1 MDCTNSKSVLKKL
14 SVALIM
20 FMFLTLTQGY
30 QNSFADNV
38 VSSNTNTV
46 TADAHFTTEKIRDG
60 FYTSLVVDYKIL
72 DRSNIKPG
80 DKIIVKLPDVF
91 KNIKPVYS
99 KEHFSN
105 CTVNGDTVTLTF
117 GPNINEG
124 VQGYFTLQMY
134 GDSKV
139 ENKSYEATATIGDK
153 VVKASV
159 EGEVVEG
166 SGSGESPDMYKVFGS
181 GFPVNNLGEGVI
193 VDRNKPV
200 PYSIVVNRNR
210 KNLGTMTLKDNIPSG
225 MALDKSSLKIYEISP
240 SNDYKD
246 VTNIYLNSGR
256 VSMDYNHLQI
266 YFDPG
271 NMYMV
276 NYNTFVTATEDKYDN
291 TATMT
296 DYYGKVKGEAV
307 AILGSGAG
315 AINVYKT
322 VDKENISNF
331 GNQNIT
337 YHIKFDS
344 FGTFLKGTMN
354 IKDKLNPKLTDIK
367 VTGTKQFTVKY
378 DSATKTLEA
387 VNDKSTIEPGDNA
400 EITINASFKDVQPGE
415 KINNTAQV
423 NGGDTNTVHT
433 KKSPLIQLSKVG
445 VDNPS
450 HLLSGAEF
458 EVINADNNER
468 VSNIVTEKGNT
479 NTLITSDK
487 PIKFELPYG
496 NYKLVEIK
504 APNGYALNTNPIDF
518 SVNDNSTII
527 NLTAKDNPTGNIKI
541 VKTND
546 LKEPLQGAKFNLVK
560 DGKVIKTGETNKEG
574 ILEFNNIE
582 VGDYKIVEVSAPKGY
597 EISKDTSVKVN
608 KDQTSL
614 VNIVDKNILGSLNII
629 KIGNDGEKLSGAEFT
644 VEGPNGFNKV
654 VTTNEVGVANLNNL
668 SWGTYT
674 IKETKAPIGY
684 ELSSKEQTITIN
696 ADNVSNVQ
704 NLTFSDKK
712 ILGNL
717 VITKTNEEGNV
728 LSGAEFMVT
737 GPNGFKKEVTTDSK
751 GIVSLDNIEWGTYKV
766 QEIKAPEGYNLNSI
780 AQTVEVSKFT
790 VGQPQKLIFKDSK
803 KTGTL
808 NITKIGNDGE
818 KLSGAEFTVDGP
830 NGYKQ
835 IVTTDKAGV
844 ATLNNIPW
852 GTYEIKETKAPQGY
866 KLNKEIQTI
875 TIGAAT
881 VEKQQNITIIDG
893 KELGSLVI
901 TKEGPDK
908 EKLAGATFEITGP
921 NDFNKTVVT
930 GKDGTVSVNG
940 LAWGS
945 YEFKEIKAPQGYNL
959 DKTPQTIEIN
969 SSNVKS
975 IQNLIFKDS
984 KKTGTLNIT
993 KIGNDG
999 AKLSGAEFTVEG
1011 PNGYKQVVTTDKAG
1025 VATLNNIPWGTY
1037 TVRETKAPIG
1047 YELSGKEQTI
1057 TINADNVSNVQN
1069 LTFSDKKILGSL
1081 VITKT
1086 DEEGNV
1092 LSGAEF
1098 MVTGPNG
1105 FKKEVTTDS
1114 KGIASLN
1121 NIEWGTYNVQEI
1133 KAPEGYN
1140 LNSVAQEVEVSKFT
1154 VGQPQKL
1161 IFKDSK
1167 MLGSLV
1173 ITKIGN
1179 DGAKLSGAE
1188 FTVEGPNGYKQVV
1201 TTDKAGVATLNNI
1214 PWGTYTVRETK
1225 APIGYE
1231 LSGKEQTIT
1240 INADNVSN
1248 VQNLTFSD
1256 KKILGSLVITKT
1268 DEEGNVLSG
1277 AEFMVTGPNGFKK
1290 EVTTDSKGI
1299 ASLNNIEWGTYK
1311 VQEIKAP
1318 EGYNLNSLAQKVEV
1332 SKFTVGKPQ
1341 KLIFKDTKILGSL
1354 VITKEGSDKEKL
1366 AGATFEITGPN
1377 NFNKTVVTGKD
1388 GTVSIDGLAWGS
1400 YEIKETKAPEGYNLN
1415 NEIKVIK
1422 INSKNAGEVQRVI
1435 VKDDKIIEPI
1445 VPKEDKPSEG
1455 NEIIPK
1461 EDKPSEGNEIIPKED
1476 KPSENNEIVPK
1487 EDNPVE
1493 NNNIKPSENKPVEND
1508 KVTQKESSSTEINII
1523 PKEVKQSSDNS
1534 DKQNEKS
1541 QDYKKD
1547 NPRSNNPLTG
1557 ENGQM
1562 IVVLVILAAAIILLI
1577 LNNTKFKK
1585 RKN

>member
-105 CTVNGDTVTLTF
+105 CTVNGDTITLTF

-159 EGEVVEG
+159 EGEVVE
-166 SGSGESPDMYKVFGS
+166 SGGGQSPDMYKVFGS

-240 SNDYKD
+240 NNDYKD

-266 YFDPG
+266 SFDPG

-276 NYNTFVTATEDKYDN
+276 NYNTFVTETEDKYNN

-296 DYYGKVKGEAV
+296 DYYGKVQGEAV

-322 VDKENISNF
+322 VDKENVSNF

-560 DGKVIKTGETNKEG
+560 DGKVIKTGETDKEG

-614 VNIVDKNILGSLNII
+614 VNIVDKNILGSLNIT

-644 VEGPNGFNKV
+644 VKGPNGFNKV

-684 ELSSKEQTITIN
+684 ELSGKQQTITIDAN
-696 ADNVSNVQ
+696 NVSN
-704 NLTFSDKK
+704 T
-712 ILGNL
+712 
-717 VITKTNEEGNV
+717 
-728 LSGAEFMVT
+728 
-737 GPNGFKKEVTTDSK
+737 
-751 GIVSLDNIEWGTYKV
+751 
-766 QEIKAPEGYNLNSI
+766 
-780 AQTVEVSKFT
+780 
-790 VGQPQKLIFKDSK
+790 
-803 KTGTL
+803 
-808 NITKIGNDGE
+808 
-818 KLSGAEFTVDGP
+818 
-830 NGYKQ
+830 
-835 IVTTDKAGV
+835 
-844 ATLNNIPW
+844 
-852 GTYEIKETKAPQGY
+852 
-866 KLNKEIQTI
+866 
-875 TIGAAT
+875 
-881 VEKQQNITIIDG
+881 
-893 KELGSLVI
+893 
-901 TKEGPDK
+901 
-908 EKLAGATFEITGP
+908 
-921 NDFNKTVVT
+921 
-930 GKDGTVSVNG
+930 
-940 LAWGS
+940 
-945 YEFKEIKAPQGYNL
+945 
-959 DKTPQTIEIN
+959 
-969 SSNVKS
+969 
-975 IQNLIFKDS
+975 
-984 KKTGTLNIT
+984 
-993 KIGNDG
+993 
-999 AKLSGAEFTVEG
+999 
-1011 PNGYKQVVTTDKAG
+1011 
-1025 VATLNNIPWGTY
+1025 
-1037 TVRETKAPIG
+1037 
-1047 YELSGKEQTI
+1047 
-1057 TINADNVSNVQN
+1057 QN

-1114 KGIASLN
+1114 KGIASLD

-1214 PWGTYTVRETK
+1214 PWGTYTIKETK

-1231 LSGKEQTIT
+1231 LNGKEQTIT

-1268 DEEGNVLSG
+1268 DEEGKVLSG

-1299 ASLNNIEWGTYK
+1299 ASLDNIEWGTYN

-1318 EGYNLNSLAQKVEV
+1318 EGYNLNSLAQTVEV
-1332 SKFTVGKPQ
+1332 SKFTVGQPQ
-1341 KLIFKDTKILGSL
+1341 KLIFKDSKMLGNLNITKIGNDGAKLSGAEFTVKGPNGFNKVVTTNEVGVANLNNLSWGTYTVRETKAPIGYELNSKKQTITINADNVSNVQNLTFSDKKILGSL
-1354 VITKEGSDKEKL
+1354 VITKTDEEGKVLSGAEFMVTGPNGFKKEVTTDSKGIASLDNIEWGTYNVQEIKAPEGYNLNSLAQTVEVSKFTVGQPQKLIFKDKKILGSLIITKEGSDKEKL

-1388 GTVSIDGLAWGS
+1388 GAVSIDGLAWGS

-1461 EDKPSEGNEIIPKED
+1461 EDKPSEGNEIVPKED

-1487 EDNPVE
+1487 ENNPVE

-1508 KVTQKESSSTEINII
+1508 KVTQKESSSTESKIT

-1541 QDYKKD
+1541 QDYKEN

-1562 IVVLVILAAAIILLI
+1562 VVVLIILEAAIILLI

>member
-72 DRSNIKPG
+72 DRSNIKHG

-105 CTVNGDTVTLTF
+105 CTVNGDTITLTF

-225 MALDKSSLKIYEISP
+225 MALDKNSLKIYEISP

-266 YFDPG
+266 SFDPG

-276 NYNTFVTATEDKYDN
+276 NYNTFVTATEDKYNN

-296 DYYGKVKGEAV
+296 DYYGKVQGQAV

-400 EITINASFKDVQPGE
+400 EITINASFKDVQLGE

-597 EISKDTSVKVN
+597 EISKDTSVKVT

-614 VNIVDKNILGSLNII
+614 VNIVDKNILGSLNI
-629 KIGNDGEKLSGAEFT
+629 
-644 VEGPNGFNKV
+644 
-654 VTTNEVGVANLNNL
+654 
-668 SWGTYT
+668 
-674 IKETKAPIGY
+674 
-684 ELSSKEQTITIN
+684 
-696 ADNVSNVQ
+696 
-704 NLTFSDKK
+704 
-712 ILGNL
+712 
-717 VITKTNEEGNV
+717 
-728 LSGAEFMVT
+728 
-737 GPNGFKKEVTTDSK
+737 
-751 GIVSLDNIEWGTYKV
+751 
-766 QEIKAPEGYNLNSI
+766 
-780 AQTVEVSKFT
+780 
-790 VGQPQKLIFKDSK
+790 
-803 KTGTL
+803 
-808 NITKIGNDGE
+808 TKIGNDGE
-818 KLSGAEFTVDGP
+818 
-830 NGYKQ
+830 
-835 IVTTDKAGV
+835 
-844 ATLNNIPW
+844 
-852 GTYEIKETKAPQGY
+852 
-866 KLNKEIQTI
+866 
-875 TIGAAT
+875 
-881 VEKQQNITIIDG
+881 
-893 KELGSLVI
+893 
-901 TKEGPDK
+901 
-908 EKLAGATFEITGP
+908 
-921 NDFNKTVVT
+921 
-930 GKDGTVSVNG
+930 
-940 LAWGS
+940 
-945 YEFKEIKAPQGYNL
+945 
-959 DKTPQTIEIN
+959 
-969 SSNVKS
+969 
-975 IQNLIFKDS
+975 
-984 KKTGTLNIT
+984 
-993 KIGNDG
+993 
-999 AKLSGAEFTVEG
+999 KLSGAEFTVEG

-1037 TVRETKAPIG
+1037 TIKETKAPIGYELSSKEQTITIDANNVSNTQNLTFSDKKILGNLVITKEGPDKEKLAGATFEITGPNNFNKTVITGKDGTVSIDGLAWGSYEIKEIKAPEGYNLNSLAQKVEVSKFTVGQPQRLIFKDSKKTGNLNITKIGNDGEKLSGAEFTIKGPNGFNKVVTTNKEGVANLNNLSWGTYTITETKAPIG
-1047 YELSGKEQTI
+1047 YELSGKQQTI

-1114 KGIASLN
+1114 KGIASLD

-1140 LNSVAQEVEVSKFT
+1140 LNSIAQTVEISKFT
-1154 VGQPQKL
+1154 VGQPQRL
-1161 IFKDSK
+1161 IFKDSSK
-1167 MLGSLV
+1167 TGTLN
-1173 ITKIGN
+1173 ITKVGN

-1188 FTVEGPNGYKQVV
+1188 FTVKGPNGFNKVV
-1201 TTDKAGVATLNNI
+1201 NTNEEGVANLNNLS
-1214 PWGTYTVRETK
+1214 WGTYTVRETK

-1231 LSGKEQTIT
+1231 LNSKEQTIT

-1256 KKILGSLVITKT
+1256 KKILGNLVITKT

-1290 EVTTDSKGI
+1290 EITTDSKVI
-1299 ASLNNIEWGTYK
+1299 ANLDNLEWGTYK

-1318 EGYNLNSLAQKVEV
+1318 EGYNLNSVAQTVEV
-1332 SKFTVGKPQ
+1332 SKFTVGQPQ
-1341 KLIFKDTKILGSL
+1341 KLIFKDTKMLGSL
-1354 VITKEGSDKEKL
+1354 VITKVGNDGAKL
-1366 AGATFEITGPN
+1366 SGAEFTVEGPN
-1377 NFNKTVVTGKD
+1377 GYKQVVTTDKD
-1388 GTVSIDGLAWGS
+1388 GVVTLNNIPWGT

-1422 INSKNAGEVQRVI
+1422 INSKNASEVQRVI

-1445 VPKEDKPSEG
+1445 VPKENNQV
-1455 NEIIPK
+1455 NEDIPK
-1461 EDKPSEGNEIIPKED
+1461 GNNPIDNSGLNNNKKVNNGLNNTSSI
-1476 KPSENNEIVPK
+1476 NNEKNSRSINNGNNTSINSNL
-1487 EDNPVE
+1487 DNNKLNTNKLDT
-1493 NNNIKPSENKPVEND
+1493 NNSNIND
-1508 KVTQKESSSTEINII
+1508 KLNK
-1523 PKEVKQSSDNS
+1523 
-1534 DKQNEKS
+1534 KS
-1541 QDYKKD
+1541 QDYKE
-1547 NPRSNNPLTG
+1547 NNSRSNNPLTG
-1557 ENGQM
+1557 ESGQM
-1562 IVVLVILAAAIILLI
+1562 VVVLVILAAAIILLI